1 MQIGGFDSEI
11 IQDFLT
17 ESGELLEQLEG
28 DLVNLEQ
35 ACDDLELINTI
46 FRALHTIKGSAS
58 FLALTP
64 LVAIAHASETA
75 LNAAR
80 NGNLAITPEVMDDL
94 LAATDALRT
103 QFDELNAGNT
113 DLTEADPTL
122 VDRLANLGSAD
133 QDDSGA
139 AAQEAEAQ
147 AATESSESYSTE
159 PLDLPDN
166 KAALLDFLV
175 DDVRTSL
182 GHLAEAIDKLEHG
195 ADAAFGE
202 IGGIGSELC
211 KAVDFFDFQDMTNL
225 ARVIEEAGDHGA
237 TTLGESYDQFLPRF
251 RAALHVLGDQADA
264 LASGTRHIWNVE
276 TLCERLRV
284 RVDGGAL
291 EDEDRLPEN
300 ASIHD
305 ALVMDGLIGSPDDGS
320 PETPA
325 QAESLTEQA
334 SAETAS
340 TEPVETPSPDAA
352 KGDTTPAPKKAEA
365 KEPGG
370 RPVVEQTV
378 RVEVGRLETL
388 MNLVGEL
395 VLQKNRIGAL
405 SREADESLA
414 EHADDELGE
423 NLLGASAALD
433 RVAGDI
439 QVAVMRTR
447 KQPLAKLFGKYPRLI
462 RDLAGKTNKKIK
474 LVVEGGD
481 TEVDK
486 SVIEELG
493 DPLVH
498 ILRNSGDHGIE
509 MPDVRAAAGKPE
521 EGTIS
526 LSASHEGSF
535 VQVLISDDGKGL
547 DREVIAAKAIE
558 RGLATE
564 SEIASKTDSE
574 VFRYILEAGFSTAD
588 QVSDLSGRGVGMD
601 VVRTN
606 IEKLKGTLSIDSE
619 KGKGT
624 TLTVAIPL
632 TIAIMQAMMVRV
644 GSERY
649 AVPLSNIVEIVRP
662 TDEQLSTIREHPVM
676 RLRDE
681 VLPLIQAN
689 NIFDVPE
696 RQREEAPFAVV
707 MHSGHRRLG
716 LMVSEL
722 IGQREIVV
730 KPLGE
735 MHDEPSAVSGATV
748 REDGGVSLIVDVL
761 ELFRIAKSRGFY
773 IARRANTPGLRP
785 DRACGGLQSV
795 GCNGALMPFGVRA
808 LGVLLTR
815 RSRRRPS
822 GRACP

>member
-1 MQIGGFDSEI
+1 MEIGGFDAQI

-28 DLVNLEQ
+28 DLVSLEQ

-64 LVAIAHASETA
+64 LVSIAHASETC

-80 NGNLAITPEVMDDL
+80 SGQLAITPDVMDDL
-94 LAATDALRT
+94 LAAIDTLRT
-103 QFDELNAGNT
+103 QFNELNSGT
-113 DLTEADPTL
+113 TELTEADPTL
-122 VDRLANLGSAD
+122 VQRLTDLGSGKGGGGEQQ
-133 QDDSGA
+133 QDVNTGP
-139 AAQEAEAQ
+139 
-147 AATESSESYSTE
+147 AATTSDNGITIE

-166 KAALLDFLV
+166 KAALLEFLV
-175 DDVRTSL
+175 ADVQSTLKQLQEASARLGGGAENAFDDV
-182 GHLAEAIDKLEHG
+182 
-195 ADAAFGE
+195 AAVA
-202 IGGIGSELC
+202 SELR
-211 KAVDFFDFQDMTNL
+211 KAVDFFDFDDMAAL
-225 ARVIEEAGDHGA
+225 AKTIEDAGENGA
-237 TTLGESYDQFLPRF
+237 STLANAIDQFLPRF
-251 RAALHVLGDQADA
+251 NAALYILSDQAEA
-264 LASGTRHIWNVE
+264 LGKNTRHVWRVD
-276 TLCERLRV
+276 TLCERIHTLI
-284 RVDGGAL
+284 DGQSLTDDAV
-291 EDEDRLPEN
+291 LPE
-300 ASIHD
+300 D
-305 ALVMDGLIGSPDDGS
+305 AGVQQVLAIDGVAGDAQA
-320 PETPA
+320 EAPA
-325 QAESLTEQA
+325 QAPSV
-334 SAETAS
+334 AETPNEDDPA
-340 TEPVETPSPDAA
+340 TATPQPADAA
-352 KGDTTPAPKKAEA
+352 PPAAGAAPKKAEPKDANA
-365 KEPGG
+365 K
-370 RPVVEQTV
+370 PVVEQTV

-405 SREADESLA
+405 SRQADEAFNHS
-414 EHADDELGE
+414 ENQELGE
-423 NLLGASAALD
+423 FLVGASAALD

-447 KQPLAKLFGKYPRLI
+447 MQPLDKLFGKYPRLI
-462 RDLAGKTNKKIK
+462 RDLSGKTGKKIK

-498 ILRNSGDHGIE
+498 ILRNSADHGIE

-521 EGTIS
+521 EGIIR

-535 VQVLISDDGKGL
+535 VQVVIEDNGKGL
-547 DREVIAAKAIE
+547 DREVIGAKAVE

-564 SEIASKTDSE
+564 AEIASKTDSE
-574 VFRYILEAGFSTAD
+574 VFRYILEAGFSTAA

-606 IEKLKGTLSIDSE
+606 IEKLKGTLTIDSE

-624 TLTVAIPL
+624 TLTIAIPL

-644 GSERY
+644 GPERY

-662 TDEQLSTIREHPVM
+662 TPEQLTTIREHPVM
-676 RLRDE
+676 RLRND

-689 NIFDVPE
+689 TIFDVP
-696 RQREEAPFAVV
+696 QDKREEAPFAVV
-707 MHSGHRRLG
+707 LHSGTRRVG

-730 KPLGE
+730 KPLGD
-735 MHDEPSAVSGATV
+735 MHDAPSAVSGATV
-748 REDGGVSLIVDVL
+748 REDGGVSLIVDVI
-761 ELFRIAKSRGFY
+761 ELFRIAKGRGF
-773 IARRANTPGLRP
+773 
-785 DRACGGLQSV
+785 
-795 GCNGALMPFGVRA
+795 
-808 LGVLLTR
+808 
-815 RSRRRPS
+815 
-822 GRACP
+822 

>member
-1 MQIGGFDSEI
+1 MEIGGFDSEI

-28 DLVNLEQ
+28 DLVSLEQ
-35 ACDDLELINTI
+35 SCDDLDLINTI

-64 LVAIAHASETA
+64 LVAVAHASETA

-80 NGNLAITPEVMDDL
+80 SGQLAITPDVMDDL
-94 LAATDALRT
+94 LAAIDALRT
-103 QFDELNAGNT
+103 QFDELNSGST
-113 DLTEADPTL
+113 DLTEADPSL
-122 VDRLANLGSAD
+122 VDRLANLGSVDAETANEAESD
-133 QDDSGA
+133 TPP
-139 AAQEAEAQ
+139 AEAQ
-147 AATESSESYSTE
+147 DTGKGYAVE

-182 GHLAEAIDKLEHG
+182 GHLNEAADKLQQEPEVT
-195 ADAAFGE
+195 FTE
-202 IGGIGSELC
+202 IGAIGSELC
-211 KAVDFFDFQDMTNL
+211 KAVDFFDFQDMTAL
-225 ARVIEEAGDHGA
+225 ARVIEEAGEQGSN
-237 TTLGESYDQFLPRF
+237 TLADAHEQFIPRF
-251 RAALHVLGDQADA
+251 RAALFLLGDQADA
-264 LASGTRHIWNVE
+264 LASGERHIWNVDL
-276 TLCERLRV
+276 LCERIRTL
-284 RVDGGAL
+284 VDGEPIDDAM
-291 EDEDRLPEN
+291 LPAS
-300 ASIHD
+300 ASIDD
-305 ALVMDGLIGSPDDGS
+305 ALRTDGVLGSAPAEPSEPARETEPSASSDATPVAQTGSPNESEEADAEKSAD
-320 PETPA
+320 TPA
-325 QAESLTEQA
+325 KK
-334 SAETAS
+334 
-340 TEPVETPSPDAA
+340 PDA
-352 KGDTTPAPKKAEA
+352 
-365 KEPGG
+365 KEGPT

-405 SREADESLA
+405 SRQADEKLA
-414 EHADDELGE
+414 TGEDHELGE
-423 NLLGASAALD
+423 HMLGASAALD

-447 KQPLAKLFGKYPRLI
+447 MQPLDKLFGKYPRLI
-462 RDLAGKTNKKIK
+462 RDLAGKTEKKIK

-498 ILRNSGDHGIE
+498 ILRNSADHGIE

-521 EGTIS
+521 EGVIR
-526 LSASHEGSF
+526 LCASHEGSF
-535 VQVLISDDGKGL
+535 VQVLIEDNGKGL
-547 DREVIAAKAIE
+547 DREVIAAKAVE

-574 VFRYILEAGFSTAD
+574 VFRYILEAGFSTAA

-606 IEKLKGTLSIDSE
+606 IEKLKGTLTIDSE

-649 AVPLSNIVEIVRP
+649 AVPLANIVEIVRP
-662 TDEQLSTIREHPVM
+662 TEDQLSTIREHPVM
-676 RLRDE
+676 RVRDD

-689 NIFDVPE
+689 AIFDVPE
-696 RQREEAPFAVV
+696 GQKEDAPFAVV
-707 MHSGHRRLG
+707 MQSGHRRLG

-730 KPLGE
+730 KPLND
-735 MHDEPSAVSGATV
+735 MNDEPSAVSGATV
-748 REDGGVSLIVDVL
+748 REDGGVSLIVDVI
-761 ELFRIAKSRGFY
+761 ELFRIAKGRGF
-773 IARRANTPGLRP
+773 
-785 DRACGGLQSV
+785 
-795 GCNGALMPFGVRA
+795 
-808 LGVLLTR
+808 
-815 RSRRRPS
+815 
-822 GRACP
+822 

>member
-28 DLVNLEQ
+28 DLVSLEQ
-35 ACDDLELINTI
+35 ACDDLDLINTI

-80 NGNLAITPEVMDDL
+80 SGKLSITPEVMDDL

-122 VDRLANLGSAD
+122 VDRLANLGSGD
-133 QDDSGA
+133 PE
-139 AAQEAEAQ
+139 EAEA
-147 AATESSESYSTE
+147 ESVSADVSSASDSGNGYTTA

-175 DDVRTSL
+175 DDVQTSL
-182 GHLAEAIDKLEHG
+182 KHLAEAIDKLEHG
-195 ADAAFGE
+195 ADAAFAE

-211 KAVDFFDFQDMTNL
+211 KAVDFFDFQDMTDL
-225 ARVIEEAGDHGA
+225 ARVIEEAGEHGA
-237 TTLGESYDQFLPRF
+237 NTLAAAYDQFLPRF
-251 RAALHVLGDQADA
+251 RTALYVLGDQAEA
-264 LASGTRHIWNVE
+264 LASGERHIWQVE
-276 TLCERLRV
+276 TLCERIRV
-284 RVDGGAL
+284 LVDGGSIES
-291 EDEDRLPEN
+291 EDQLPAN
-300 ASIHD
+300 ASVKD
-305 ALVMDGLIGSPDDGS
+305 TMAVDGILGSSDTESAATPQE
-320 PETPA
+320 PEATAPAETTTPA
-325 QAESLTEQA
+325 EP
-334 SAETAS
+334 AS
-340 TEPVETPSPDAA
+340 TEPAVAA
-352 KGDTTPAPKKAEA
+352 DPTPAPKDSKPEPKKAEG
-365 KEPGG
+365 KESGG

-405 SREADESLA
+405 SRQADESLA
-414 EHADDELGE
+414 QHADQELGE
-423 NLLGASAALD
+423 HLIGASAALD

-447 KQPLAKLFGKYPRLI
+447 MQPLDKLFGKYPRLI
-462 RDLAGKTNKKIK
+462 RDLAGKTNKKIR

-521 EGTIS
+521 EGTIR
-526 LSASHEGSF
+526 LTASHEGSF
-535 VQVLISDDGKGL
+535 VQVQIADDGKGL
-547 DREVIAAKAIE
+547 DREVIGAKAVE

-564 SEIASKTDSE
+564 AEIASKTDSE

-676 RLRDE
+676 RLRDD

-689 NIFDVPE
+689 NIFDVPDG
-696 RQREEAPFAVV
+696 QREDAPFAVV

-748 REDGGVSLIVDVL
+748 REDGGVSLIVDVI
-761 ELFRIAKSRGFY
+761 ELFRIAKSRGF
-773 IARRANTPGLRP
+773 
-785 DRACGGLQSV
+785 
-795 GCNGALMPFGVRA
+795 
-808 LGVLLTR
+808 
-815 RSRRRPS
+815 
-822 GRACP
+822 